1 MKKKTLRMTLVGVCA
16 ALLAVL
22 AQVQIPLPSGIPVTL
37 QTFAV
42 AFVGYLLGA
51 RDGTLAVLLYLSL
64 GAAGLPV
71 FSGFSGGIAS
81 FFGPAGGY
89 LWGFLPMAALCGA
102 KANGSRAVSL
112 ALGVCGLAACHAL
125 GAVQY
130 GLLSGAGAAAAFLTA
145 SVPYLAKDV
154 LSVVLAGAASGAV
167 RAALGKSGL
176 SPRA

>member
-37 QTFAV
+37 QTFA
-42 AFVGYLLGA
+42 A

-130 GLLSGAGAAAAFLTA
+130 GLLSGAGAAAASLTA